1 MREKSILS
9 IVVRQK
15 GINMILSVSRRTD
28 VPNYYSDWFIN
39 RIKEGFLCV
48 RNPMNAHQISKINL
62 SPEVVDCIVFWTK
75 NPANMI
81 EKLENLQAY
90 VYYFQF
96 TLTGYGKDIE
106 PNLPD
111 KRKELIPT
119 FRKLSEKIGK
129 EKVIWRYDPILINE
143 RYTADYHLK
152 AFEEIASNLTGY
164 TEKVVIS
171 FVDLYAKTQRNT
183 KELGIKPMKNEEM
196 NSMAGQMAKIAAK
209 YNLIIETCAEQI
221 NLQET
226 GIQHG
231 SCIDKKLIER
241 FLGCKL
247 IGGKDK
253 NQRTE
258 CGCFESI
265 EVGSY
270 NTCLNGCKYCYA
282 NFNDAQV
289 KENVKLYDPKSW
301 LLCGSVSSED
311 KVTDRKV
318 KSLKDTQLSFFE

>member
-1 MREKSILS
+1 M
-9 IVVRQK
+9 IV
-15 GINMILSVSRRTD
+15 SVSRRTD
-28 VPNYYSDWFIN
+28 VPNYFSDWFLN
-39 RIKEGFLCV
+39 RIREGSLCV
-48 RNPMNAHQISKINL
+48 RNPLNPHQISKISL
-62 SPEVVDCIVFWTK
+62 APEVVDCIVFWTK

-81 EKLENLQAY
+81 EKLEDLQEY

-119 FRKLSEKIGK
+119 FQRLSEKIGK

-143 RYTADYHLK
+143 RYTTEYHLK
-152 AFEEIASNLTGY
+152 AFEEIAGSLTGY

-171 FVDLYAKTQRNT
+171 FLDLYAKTQRNT
-183 KELGIKPMKNEEM
+183 RELGIKPMTHEEM
-196 NSMAGQMAKIAAK
+196 NSLAGQMAQIAAK
-209 YNLIIETCAEQI
+209 YSLVIETCAEQI
-221 NLQET
+221 DLQKV

-231 SCIDKKLIER
+231 SCIDRKLIER
-241 FLGCKL
+241 LLGCKL

-289 KENVKLYDPKSW
+289 GEKVKRYDPNSQ
-301 LLCGSVSSED
+301 LLCDSIAPEE

-318 KSLKDTQLSFFE
+318 RSLKDMQLSFFE